1 MIQIQQ
7 PNKAFTAEKSVIGAV
22 MIDETV
28 LGIAREIVS
37 VDDFFTAT
45 HQQIFKSMCELADAG
60 APINLASLSV
70 NLANNQQFNNDGGI
84 QYLIECSHTC
94 VSASMIEYDAK
105 LVRDDSVRRKLLSF
119 SDSVKAIATQNV
131 ADIDAVIS
139 SLSTELLSL
148 SETTAVTPWVPIS
161 ASLKRVCSQMLD
173 DSVSETIPSGF
184 IDLDAKLTG
193 FKPGTL
199 TIIAARPAMGK
210 TAFGLNIMSNM
221 AIDGG
226 IPVAFFSLEMTA
238 DELTNRLISC
248 HAKVNGN
255 AIRQKKMSENE
266 YERYLDAVK
275 IINDAKV
282 YIDETPALD
291 ISVLRDRARRMSVQY
306 GIKALIVD
314 YLQLMTSGNKRVQ
327 NREQEIATISRGLK
341 NIAKELH
348 IPVIAMAQLNRAV
361 ETRAEKRP
369 VLSDLRESGS
379 MEQDADVV
387 MFIHREDYYQPN
399 AEPTHEAEVI
409 IAKHRNGP
417 TGVVKLHWQGEYTLF
432 SNAEHQDEYF

>member
-1 MIQIQQ
+1 MTQIQQ

-37 VDDFFTAT
+37 VDDFFTAI
-45 HQQIFKSMCELADAG
+45 HQQIFKSMCELSDAG

-148 SETTAVTPWVPIS
+148 SETTAVTPWVPLS
-161 ASLKRVCSQMLD
+161 TSLKRVCSQMLD

-193 FKPGTL
+193 FKPGAL

-210 TAFGLNIMSNM
+210 TALGLNIMSNM

-238 DELTNRLISC
+238 DELTNRLISGR
-248 HAKVNGN
+248 AKVNGN

-266 YERYLDAVK
+266 CERYLDAVK

-306 GIKALIVD
+306 GIRALIVD

-348 IPVIAMAQLNRAV
+348 IPVIAMAQLNRSV

-399 AEPTHEAEVI
+399 AEPTHEAEVT

>member
-1 MIQIQQ
+1 MIQTNQ
-7 PNKAFTAEKSVIGAV
+7 PNRAFTAEKSVIGAV
-22 MIDETV
+22 LIDETV
-28 LGIAREIVS
+28 LGIAREILS
-37 VDDFFTAT
+37 PDDFYSSVN
-45 HQQIFKSMCELADAG
+45 QEIFKAMCELNNNNSQ
-60 APINLASLSV
+60 INLASLAV
-70 NLANNQQFNNDGGI
+70 NLSNSQPFNNEGGI
-84 QYLIECSHTC
+84 SYLIECSHICPTAD
-94 VSASMIEYDAK
+94 SIEFDAK

-119 SDSVKAIATQNV
+119 SDSIKSISNQNIT
-131 ADIDAVIS
+131 DIDSVIS
-139 SLSTELLSL
+139 SLSSELLSL
-148 SETTAVTPWVPIS
+148 SESTAVTPWIPFCTSIEN
-161 ASLKRVCSQMLD
+161 VCNQMID
-173 DSVSETIPSGF
+173 DTSYDVIKSGF

-193 FKPGTL
+193 FKQGAL

-210 TAFGLNIMSNM
+210 TALGLNIMANM
-221 AIDGG
+221 AIDAK

-238 DELTNRLISC
+238 DELTNRVIS
-248 HAKVNGN
+248 ARANVNGS
-255 AIRQKKMSENE
+255 AIRQKKLSEAE
-266 YERYLDAVK
+266 WDRYIKETERLH
-275 IINDAKV
+275 DAKI
-282 YIDETPALD
+282 YIDETPAID

-341 NIAKELH
+341 GIAKELH
-348 IPVIAMAQLNRAV
+348 IPVIAMAQLNRSV

-432 SNAEHQDEYF
+432 SNAEHSDSCF